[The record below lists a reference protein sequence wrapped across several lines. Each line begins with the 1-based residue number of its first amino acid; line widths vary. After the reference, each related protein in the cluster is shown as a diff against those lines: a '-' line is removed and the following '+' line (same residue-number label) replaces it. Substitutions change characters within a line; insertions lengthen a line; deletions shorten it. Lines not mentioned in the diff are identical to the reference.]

1 MMNEGN
7 VFVCI
12 KKQDYWRQL
21 TGHLK
26 SCSGKQF
33 KMADVLATASKQP
46 RLPQVQERPFPI
58 MKIAGKS

>member
-1 MMNEGN
+1 MKAMYLYASKNK
-7 VFVCI
+7 I
-12 KKQDYWRQL
+12 
-21 TGHLK
+21 TGVNLQAILNLALEN
-26 SCSGKQF
+26 SS